1 MVRARLTPL
10 VASFAA
16 ASLLA
21 CTDAP
26 VADGPPDVTTGA
38 YYAFIQHGWVFPASG
53 ADWRAVGFDFDDDDL
68 PENQAGMLLGALG
81 SLGLAI
87 DDANLQQLSR
97 GDTILGH
104 VVRADSLANDRSVAW
119 QLWSMSGAPPSYD
132 GTDRLGPG
140 AVDGEL
146 TGEIL
151 AGVLTA
157 QYGEAVIRVPLFPD
171 QPPVL
176 FPLVEARLELDLRG
190 PCRGRIGGVLDRAGL
205 ATALDQVGRQ
215 TVAHMAAHPEHS
227 FTAAAHE
234 FFDQNNDGE
243 VTASE
248 VAAFGQQLLRA
259 DVDLDGDRIPDAVS
273 LAVPF
278 ECAPALLAVP
288 ADF

>member
-53 ADWRAVGFDFDDDDL
+53 ADWRAVGFDFDDDDM

-227 FTAAAHE
+227 FTAAAHQ
-234 FFDQNNDGE
+234 FFDEDHDGE

-259 DVDLDGDRIPDAVS
+259 DVELDGDGTRDGVS

-278 ECAPALLAVP
+278 ECAPALLAAP
-288 ADF
+288 GEF